1 MKYLIF
7 RLPLCASVGADIHRH
22 LAGTFSPTTP
32 VLSSLVP
39 PSRKGFLDGGTDL
52 PTVTV
57 TVYGTATQYV
67 GAWMLP
73 ASIVKDEE
81 LTAGEPA
88 RLTVIKTVYETTIVS
103 TGTWYITTISESSG
117 STSTTKMP
125 K

>member
-1 MKYLIF
+1 MLRNITILRYDTRYRIDSGSSIRIAI
-7 RLPLCASVGADIHRH
+7 RLDFAHP
-22 LAGTFSPTTP
+22 
-32 VLSSLVP
+32 
-39 PSRKGFLDGGTDL
+39 DGGTDL

-67 GAWMLP
+67 GTWLLP

-103 TGTWYITTISESSG
+103 TGT
-117 STSTTKMP
+117 
-125 K
+125 